1 MPSVSIIDELETA
14 IKEGSSEDRT
24 RTLRQISDLFLHD
37 ANRLNDEQIGVFDDV
52 LCLLVEKI
60 EKTAL
65 VELGTRL
72 APVDTAPIK
81 LIKRLARDEE
91 IAIAAPVLSGS
102 RRLSTA
108 DLIEIAQTKSQAH
121 LLAISGRPTLES
133 RLTDVLLVRGDEQ
146 VVSSLAK
153 NTGANFSEMGFS
165 RLVERAE
172 GDDSLAEIVGLR
184 KDLPNHSLQELLRRA
199 TDTVLQK
206 LLAMVPP
213 ERRGEI
219 ERIIAK
225 VGKRISKSTEHD
237 YSEAERSVAELVKS
251 GKLNEAALVG
261 FVKRRQKDELVV
273 ALARLCSAPINI
285 VGQLVNGHRN
295 DAILLLCKAGQ
306 VSWPTAEFILHD
318 RLTGQAALEQI
329 IGLARRDFG
338 NLTLTTAQRTLRFMT
353 VQQTVK

>member
-1 MPSVSIIDELETA
+1 VQSASVIDELESA
-14 IKEGSSEDRT
+14 IRHGSSEDRT
-24 RTLRQISDLFLHD
+24 RTLRQISDLFLYD

-65 VELGTRL
+65 VELGQRL
-72 APVDTAPIK
+72 APVDTAPLK

-91 IAIAAPVLSGS
+91 IAVAAPVLSGS

-121 LLAISGRPTLES
+121 LLAISGRATLET
-133 RLTDVLLVRGDEQ
+133 RLTDVLLVRGDKQ
-146 VVSSLAK
+146 VVSSLAR
-153 NTGANFSEMGFS
+153 NTGANFSETGFS

-199 TDTVLQK
+199 TDAVLQK
-206 LLAMVPP
+206 LLAMVPL

-219 ERIIAK
+219 ERVITKI
-225 VGKRISKSTEHD
+225 GKRISKSTEHD
-237 YSEAERSVAELVKS
+237 YSEAERSVAALAAS
-251 GKLNEAALVG
+251 GKLNEAALVD

-273 ALARLCSAPINI
+273 ALARLCSAPINT
-285 VGQLVNGHRN
+285 VAQLVNGHRN
-295 DAILLLCKAGQ
+295 DAILLSCKAAQ
-306 VSWPTAEFILHD
+306 ISWPTVEFILHD
-318 RLTGQAALEQI
+318 RLTGQAALDQI
-329 IGLARRDFG
+329 IGVARRDYG
-338 NLTLTTAQRTLRFMT
+338 NLTLATAQRALRFMT
-353 VQQTVK
+353 VQQTVR